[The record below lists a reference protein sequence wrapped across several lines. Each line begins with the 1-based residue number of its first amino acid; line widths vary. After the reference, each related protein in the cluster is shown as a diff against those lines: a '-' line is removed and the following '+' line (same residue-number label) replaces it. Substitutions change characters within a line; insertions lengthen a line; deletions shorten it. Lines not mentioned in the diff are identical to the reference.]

1 MTVASPTIG
10 RLQALEQLYTQG
22 YQDSVVD
29 LTLRKLLER
38 QVQQDE
44 AQLVDL
50 RRDLLHFE
58 ERYGISSSDF
68 YARYQAG
75 QAGDD
80 LDAFEWNVAF
90 KMYSRLA
97 KAIETLRGQLRE

>member
-10 RLQALEQLYTQG
+10 RLQALAQIYTQG

-29 LTLRKLLER
+29 LTLRKLIER

-44 AQLVDL
+44 AQLADL
-50 RRDLLHFE
+50 LRDLLRFE
-58 ERYGISSSDF
+58 QRYGISSSDF
-68 YARYQAG
+68 HTQYQAG

-80 LDAFEWNVAF
+80 LDAFEWNVTF
-90 KMYSRLA
+90 KMYGRLA
-97 KAIETLRGQLRE
+97 KAVETLRGQLRE

>member
-10 RLQALEQLYTQG
+10 RLQALEQLYIQG

-29 LTLRKLLER
+29 LTLRKLIER

-44 AQLVDL
+44 TQLAEL
-50 RRDLLHFE
+50 RRDLQRFE
-58 ERYGISSSDF
+58 QRYGITSNDF

-75 QAGDD
+75 QVSDD
-80 LDAFEWNVAF
+80 MDAFEWNVAF
-90 KMYSRLA
+90 KMYSRLV
-97 KAIETLRGQLRE
+97 KAVETLRGQLRE

>member
-1 MTVASPTIG
+1 MTVASPTVE
-10 RLQALEQLYTQG
+10 RLQALEQLYAQG
-22 YQDSVVD
+22 YRDSVVD

-44 AQLVDL
+44 AQLAYL
-50 RRDLLHFE
+50 RSELLRFE
-58 ERYGISSSDF
+58 QQYGIASSDF

-80 LDAFEWNVAF
+80 LDAFEWNVTY
-90 KMYSRLA
+90 KMYARLT
-97 KAIETLRGQLRE
+97 KAVEALSGQLRE

>member
-38 QVQQDE
+38 QVQKDK
-44 AQLVDL
+44 AQLANL
-50 RRDLLHFE
+50 QSELLHFE
-58 ERYGISSSDF
+58 RRYGIASNEF

-80 LDAFEWNVAF
+80 LDAFEWNVTY
-90 KMYSRLA
+90 KMYTRLE
-97 KAIETLRGQLRE
+97 KAVEVLSGQLRE

>member
-22 YQDSVVD
+22 YQDNVID

-44 AQLVDL
+44 AQLANLRSDL
-50 RRDLLHFE
+50 QRFE
-58 ERYGISSSDF
+58 QRYGMTSSDF

-75 QAGDD
+75 QTGDD
-80 LDAFEWNVAF
+80 LDAFEWNVTY
-90 KMYSRLA
+90 KMYTRLTTSV
-97 KAIETLRGQLRE
+97 EVLNSQLRE